1 MENTKKKNQGAG
13 SLHAIQSAGDR
24 TFDIVNMLILIVLC
38 AIVVYPLYYV
48 VLASITDPKVVH
60 TGKLLL

>member
-24 TFDIVNMLILIVLC
+24 TFDIINMLILIVLC
-38 AIVVYPLYYV
+38 VIVV
-48 VLASITDPKVVH
+48 
-60 TGKLLL
+60 

>member
-24 TFDIVNMLILIVLC
+24 TFDIIKMLI
-38 AIVVYPLYYV
+38 
-48 VLASITDPKVVH
+48 
-60 TGKLLL
+60 GKYEINTESFF